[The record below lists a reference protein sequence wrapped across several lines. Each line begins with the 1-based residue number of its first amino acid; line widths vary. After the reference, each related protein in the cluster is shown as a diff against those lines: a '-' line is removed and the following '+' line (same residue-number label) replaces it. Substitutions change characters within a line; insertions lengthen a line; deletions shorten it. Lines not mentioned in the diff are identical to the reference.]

1 MAYTCRPKHLLYRG
15 DVTDKQVAII
25 PEAMRD
31 LELEVM
37 IHINEKLLINDG
49 ITQEM
54 RDKAKEL
61 ILKCG

>member
-1 MAYTCRPKHLLYRG
+1 
-15 DVTDKQVAII
+15 VAII

-37 IHINEKLLINDG
+37 IHINEKLFINDG

-54 RDKAKEL
+54 RDKAREL
-61 ILKCG
+61 ILKS